1 MRSALYEGRLVHTRH
16 AGPATGGV
24 AHTFSQRV
32 TMLLVA
38 LDEWEEL
45 AARHPLYSSTRWAP
59 VRLDRADHLGDPAA
73 PLDTTVRDLVESRLG
88 RRPTGRILLLTTPRV
103 WGWHFNPLSVFYCL
117 DGTGALEAIV
127 LEVTSTPWHERT
139 AYVVEAGAQPV
150 RFDKEMHVSPF
161 LPSDLEYVLRAGE
174 PGESLHLHLANRRGD
189 ERVFDASLSLQ
200 RVGNARADL
209 ARLVWRRPL
218 AAVSVSWGIYRQAL
232 RLWRKGAP
240 FVPRRA
246 RAAHPV
252 TAGRR

>member
-24 AHTFSQRV
+24 AHAFGQRV
-32 TMLLVA
+32 TMLLLA
-38 LDEWEEL
+38 LDEWDEV
-45 AARHPLYSSTRWAP
+45 AARHPLWSTTRWAP
-59 VRLDRADHLGDPAA
+59 VRLDRADYLGDPAT
-73 PLDTTVRDLVESRLG
+73 PLDAAVRDLVEDRLG
-88 RRPTGRILLLTTPRV
+88 RRPRGRILLLSTPRV
-103 WGWHFNPLSVFYCL
+103 WGWHFNPLSVYYCL
-117 DGTGALEAIV
+117 DEAGATEAIV

-139 AYVVEAGAQPV
+139 AYVVDPREQPV
-150 RFDKEMHVSPF
+150 RFAKAMHVSPF
-161 LPSDLEYVLRAGE
+161 LTSDLEYVLRAGE
-174 PGESLHLHLANRRGD
+174 PGESLHLRLGNRRGE

-209 ARLVWRRPL
+209 ARLLWRRPL

-240 FVPRRA
+240 FVPRRT

>member
-16 AGPATGGV
+16 GVPATGGV
-24 AHTFSQRV
+24 AHAFSQRV

-45 AARHPLYSSTRWAP
+45 VARHPLWSATRWAP
-59 VRLDRADHLGDPAA
+59 VRLERSDYLGDPAT
-73 PLDTTVRDLVESRLG
+73 PLDRTVRDLVDERLG
-88 RRPTGRILLLTTPRV
+88 RRPTGPILLLTTPRV
-103 WGWHFNPLSVFYCL
+103 WGWQFNPLSVYYCL
-117 DGTGALEAIV
+117 DDAGDLEAIV

-139 AYVVEAGAQPV
+139 AYVLDPAGQSV
-150 RFDKEMHVSPF
+150 TFDKEMHVSPF
-161 LPSDLEYVLRAGE
+161 LPSDLEYVLRAGA
-174 PGESLHLHLANRRGD
+174 PGESIHLHLGNRRGG
-189 ERVFDASLSLQ
+189 ERVFDAGLSLQ

-218 AAVSVSWGIYRQAL
+218 TAVAVSWGIYRQAL

-240 FVPRRA
+240 FVARRT

-252 TAGRR
+252 SAGRR

>member
-24 AHTFSQRV
+24 GHAFSQRV

-38 LDEWEEL
+38 LDEWEEV
-45 AARHPLYSSTRWAP
+45 AARHPFWSTTRWAP
-59 VRLDRADHLGDPAA
+59 VRLDRADYLGDPAT
-73 PLDTTVRDLVESRLG
+73 PLEATVRDLVARRLG
-88 RRPTGRILLLTTPRV
+88 RRPAGRILLLTTPRV
-103 WGWHFNPLSVFYCL
+103 WGWHFNPLSVYYCL
-117 DGTGALEAIV
+117 DEAGDLAAVV

-139 AYVVEAGAQPV
+139 AYVVDALEQPV

-174 PGESLHLHLANRRGD
+174 PGESIHLNLGTRRGE
-189 ERVFDASLSLQ
+189 ERVFDAGLSLQ

-209 ARLVWRRPL
+209 ARLPWRRPF
-218 AAVSVSWGIYRQAL
+218 AAASVSWGIYRQAL

-240 FVPRRA
+240 FVPRRT

-252 TAGRR
+252 TAGHR